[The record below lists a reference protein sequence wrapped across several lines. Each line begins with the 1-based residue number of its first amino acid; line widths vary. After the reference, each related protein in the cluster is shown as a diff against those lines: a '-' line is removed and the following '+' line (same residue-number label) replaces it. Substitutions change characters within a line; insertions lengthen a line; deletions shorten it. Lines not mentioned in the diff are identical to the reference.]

1 METTIILPTG
11 GILYLSGSD
20 GILIAFEAVK
30 ILNISLNLYK
40 RAKSVKK
47 TGKNEQKWVKCAEF
61 DKNGG

>member
-40 RAKSVKK
+40 RGK
-47 TGKNEQKWVKCAEF
+47 TGGKRGKCA
-61 DKNGG
+61 KMARMS